1 MAEKATTE
9 DRGAVRILTINR
21 PDQRNC
27 VDGETAVGL
36 GRAIEAFAAETIAS
50 YPNFPGICADRRAV
64 LEGLS
69 LDVDEGIVLEAKV
82 VRPEM
87 LLGRDASRAPTI
99 RRRRARRLAAAA
111 SAAAELRTYR
121 TEENQRW
128 KRRHG
133 CSTTRR

>member
-1 MAEKATTE
+1 MAEKVTTE

-27 VDGETAVGL
+27 VDGETAVGI

-69 LDVDEGIVLEAKV
+69 RDVDEGIVLEAKV
-82 VRPEM
+82 VRPECFSEEM
-87 LLGRDASRAPTI
+87 QAGLRRFAGGARDPSPRPPALPPS
-99 RRRRARRLAAAA
+99 
-111 SAAAELRTYR
+111 
-121 TEENQRW
+121 
-128 KRRHG
+128 
-133 CSTTRR
+133 